1 MQAQASVT
9 QEPVRFLKRAGGQ
22 CSLGNILGRY
32 ILREVVTAWLV
43 VTGVLLTILL
53 ANQVVGVLE
62 RAAANQYPQGVVLEL
77 IGLGALQD
85 LSILLPV
92 GLLLGVVL
100 AFGRLYHDSEMS
112 AALACGA
119 RPPIIYMPVAL
130 LALLVSAGLAYLSLE
145 LAPDATERAL
155 SLRNAALRAGQFAPI
170 AAGKFRTFG
179 GGNAVVYAQEV
190 NRDGSLGNVFVERNR
205 GALVEVAL
213 AERARHAVT
222 PDGMTHILTLYDG
235 ERFEGVPGSAEFRIV
250 RFAEHVVPV
259 QVPVV
264 TDVIRN
270 LEARSTASLLSS
282 HEPAERAELHW
293 RISMPIM
300 CIVLAL
306 LAVPLSRLRPRQG
319 RYARVWIAVVIF
331 FVYYSLASA
340 GKTWIARGT
349 VPEVLGLWWTH
360 AAVALLA
367 LAVIL
372 APGIATR
379 LRYRLRPV

>member
-1 MQAQASVT
+1 
-9 QEPVRFLKRAGGQ
+9 
-22 CSLGNILGRY
+22 LGNILGRY

-379 LRYRLRPV
+379 LRYRFGPA